1 MEFVIILSFV
11 ICHLTLTLEV
21 FVNAIDKKFIELKRQ
36 KKKAFIVFITAG
48 DPNLSVTKKLILEF
62 EKTGVDLI
70 EIGIPFSDPLAD
82 GPTIQAS
89 SSRALKNKVTLHSII
104 RAVSSL
110 KNRVKIPLV
119 FMTYYN
125 PVFNYGLKKFVSDC
139 KRAGVSGV
147 IIPDMPYEESSGLRK
162 IAKKAD
168 FSIIFLAAPTS
179 TRKRLVKISKVSRG
193 FIYFV
198 SLTGVTG
205 ARKMMPR
212 DLVENVKKLK
222 RLTKKPVCVG
232 FGVSD
237 PKQAKN
243 VARIAD
249 GVIVGSAIV
258 KLIGKK
264 SIKKAISFVRK
275 LGNTIHE
282 I

>member
-1 MEFVIILSFV
+1 MNL
-11 ICHLTLTLEV
+11 
-21 FVNAIDKKFIELKRQ
+21 IDKKFRELKKRR
-36 KKKAFIVFITAG
+36 KKALIVFITAG
-48 DPNLSVTKKLILEF
+48 DPNLSVTKRLILEF
-62 EKTGVDLI
+62 EKSGVDLI

-82 GPTIQAS
+82 GPTIQAA

-110 KNRVKIPLV
+110 KSRVKIPLV

-125 PVFNYGLKKFVSDC
+125 PVFNYGLKKFVGDC

-147 IIPDMPYEESSGLRK
+147 IVPDMPYEESYDLLK

-168 FSIIFLAAPTS
+168 FSLIFLAAPTS
-179 TRKRLVKISKVSRG
+179 TRERLVKISKLSRG

-205 ARKMMPR
+205 ARKMLPG
-212 DLVENVKKLK
+212 DLVENVKRLK

-249 GVIVGSAIV
+249 GVIVGSAVI
-258 KLIGKK
+258 KLIGKRN
-264 SIKKAISFVRK
+264 IKKVISFIKK
-275 LGNTIHE
+275 LERTIHE
-282 I
+282 T

>member
-1 MEFVIILSFV
+1 MNS
-11 ICHLTLTLEV
+11 
-21 FVNAIDKKFIELKRQ
+21 IDKKFRELKKRR
-36 KKKAFIVFITAG
+36 KKAFIVFITAG
-48 DPNLSVTKKLILEF
+48 DPNLSVTKRLIVEF
-62 EKTGVDLI
+62 EKAGVDLI

-82 GPTIQAS
+82 GRTIQAS
-89 SSRALKNKVTLHSII
+89 SSRALKNKVTLHSIM
-104 RAVSSL
+104 RLASSV
-110 KNRVKIPLV
+110 KKRVGIPLV

-125 PVFNYGLKKFVSDC
+125 PVFSYGLKKFVSDC

-147 IIPDMPYEESSGLRK
+147 IIPDMPYEESSDLLK
-162 IAKKAD
+162 IAKKSD
-168 FSIIFLAAPTS
+168 FSLIFLAAPTS
-179 TRKRLVKISKVSRG
+179 TRKRLVKISKLSKG

-205 ARKMMPR
+205 ARKMLPR

-249 GVIVGSAIV
+249 GVIVGSAVI
-258 KLIGKK
+258 KLIGKRN
-264 SIKKAISFVRK
+264 IKKAVRFVKK
-275 LGNTIHE
+275 LGKVIHE
-282 I
+282 A

>member
-1 MEFVIILSFV
+1 MWKLLLPPLKSVKWGIY
-11 ICHLTLTLEV
+11 
-21 FVNAIDKKFIELKRQ
+21 VNTIDKKFKELKKQ

-48 DPNLSVTKKLILEF
+48 DPNLSVTKRLIVELE
-62 EKTGVDLI
+62 KAGVDLI

-104 RAVSSL
+104 RAVSAL

-125 PVFNYGLKKFVSDC
+125 PVFNYGLKKFISDC

-147 IIPDMPYEESSGLRK
+147 IIPDMPYEESSDLLK

-168 FSIIFLAAPTS
+168 FSLIFLAAPTS
-179 TRKRLVKISKVSRG
+179 TRKRLVKISKLSQG

-205 ARKMMPR
+205 TRKMLPG
-212 DLVENVKKLK
+212 DLVENVKKIK

-249 GVIVGSAIV
+249 GVIVGSAVV
-258 KLIGKK
+258 KLIGKGNVK
-264 SIKKAISFVRK
+264 KVIGFVKRLEKAIHD
-275 LGNTIHE
+275 I
-282 I
+282 